1 MKSSLAHLD
10 PYLREWLPEYMVP
23 AAVVVLEALPLTVN
37 GKVDRRALP
46 VPEWERG
53 GEVFRGPRDAREELL
68 CGLFAEVL
76 GVASVGIDDGF
87 FELGGDSILSIQLVS
102 RARRAGVVLSV
113 RDVFEQQSVAGLVGV
128 ADWSGE
134 GRAAGGG
141 VVDEP
146 VGVFAGLPI
155 VSWLAERGGEW
166 RGFNQSQVVRT
177 PAGLSEAALRA
188 GWRAVLEH
196 HDGLRLRVVDA
207 AAVPVGV
214 EVLPAG
220 EVRAG
225 GCLVRVDA
233 AGCAG
238 EGAWRA
244 LVEREAVRAREA
256 LDPVAG
262 AVVRLVWLD
271 RGPAEWGAL
280 VIVAHHLVVDG
291 VSWRVLVRLVWLDRG
306 PAEWGALVIVAHHLV
321 VDGVSWRVLLPDL
334 AEAVTAAAAETAADA
349 GAGSGAD
356 AGVVL
361 APVGTSVRRWSAEVA
376 RQARTPERVAELPWW
391 RSVLAERTAVAD
403 GDLDPTRD
411 THGTAGSYAVA
422 LPAEVSRVVLTR
434 TAGLFNAGVDD
445 VLLTALALALS
456 RWTARGD
463 GAAGGGGGWV
473 LDLESHG
480 RDEELLPGA
489 DLSRTVGWF
498 TSMYPVRVDAGPAAW
513 REVTAGGP
521 VVGAAIKRVKEQLR
535 ATPGRGSG
543 FGMLRYLNPETA
555 AALRGQLP
563 PQIGFNYLGR
573 FTTATGEEPTTTA
586 GGGGGGGV
594 DWGVL
599 AAGVAGQCGR
609 TPLGHVLEVNAVAQ
623 QDRAGGLVLRAT
635 WSWASRLLDG
645 EAVRELAGL
654 WAEALTGIARH
665 TTDPGAGGLTPTD
678 AALTTITQDELD
690 ELELEL
696 DLDDW
701 ENS

>member
-1 MKSSLAHLD
+1 
-10 PYLREWLPEYMVP
+10 
-23 AAVVVLEALPLTVN
+23 
-37 GKVDRRALP
+37 
-46 VPEWERG
+46 
-53 GEVFRGPRDAREELL
+53 
-68 CGLFAEVL
+68 
-76 GVASVGIDDGF
+76 
-87 FELGGDSILSIQLVS
+87 
-102 RARRAGVVLSV
+102 
-113 RDVFEQQSVAGLVGV
+113 
-128 ADWSGE
+128 
-134 GRAAGGG
+134 
-141 VVDEP
+141 
-146 VGVFAGLPI
+146 
-155 VSWLAERGGEW
+155 
-166 RGFNQSQVVRT
+166 
-177 PAGLSEAALRA
+177 
-188 GWRAVLEH
+188 
-196 HDGLRLRVVDA
+196 
-207 AAVPVGV
+207 
-214 EVLPAG
+214 
-220 EVRAG
+220 
-225 GCLVRVDA
+225 
-233 AGCAG
+233 
-238 EGAWRA
+238 
-244 LVEREAVRAREA
+244 
-256 LDPVAG
+256 
-262 AVVRLVWLD
+262 
-271 RGPAEWGAL
+271 
-280 VIVAHHLVVDG
+280 LVV
-291 VSWRVLVRLVWLDRG
+291 
-306 PAEWGALVIVAHHLV
+306 VAHHLV

-334 AEAVTAAAAETAADA
+334 AEAVTAAAEAADAAETVTAAAETAAADA
-349 GAGSGAD
+349 

-391 RSVLAERTAVAD
+391 RSVLADRTAVAD
-403 GDLDPTRD
+403 GDLDPVRD
-411 THGTAGSYAVA
+411 THGTAGSCTVA
-422 LPAEVSRVVLTR
+422 LPAEVSQVVLAR

-445 VLLTALALALS
+445 VLLTGLALALS

-463 GAAGGGGGWV
+463 GAAGAAEGGGGGWV

-513 REVTAGGP
+513 REVIAGGP

-573 FTTATGEEPTTTA
+573 FTTTTGGEPTAA
-586 GGGGGGGV
+586 GGGG

-678 AALTTITQDELD
+678 AALTSLSQEEIDL
-690 ELELEL
+690 
-696 DLDDW
+696 LDDEW
-701 ENS
+701 ETFE

>member
-1 MKSSLAHLD
+1 
-10 PYLREWLPEYMVP
+10 MVP
-23 AAVVVLEALPLTVN
+23 AAQVTLERLPLTAN
-37 GKVDRRALP
+37 GKLDRRALP
-46 VPEWERG
+46 APSPEQSAAG
-53 GEVFRGPRDAREELL
+53 GRRPRGPREEIL
-68 CGLFAEVL
+68 CALFAQVL
-76 GVASVGIDDGF
+76 GVDEVGIDDGF

-134 GRAAGGG
+134 ERGRGAGG
-141 VVDEP
+141 VDEP

-244 LVEREAVRAREA
+244 LVEWEAVRAREA

-291 VSWRVLVRLVWLDRG
+291 VSWRVL
-306 PAEWGALVIVAHHLV
+306 
-321 VDGVSWRVLLPDL
+321 LPDL
-334 AEAVTAAAAETAADA
+334 AEAVTAAAGAETAAD
-349 GAGSGAD
+349 GADAEAGAD

-434 TAGLFNAGVDD
+434 AAGLFNAGVDD

-463 GAAGGGGGWV
+463 GAARDARGGGGGWV

-480 RDEELLPGA
+480 RDEELLAGA

-573 FTTATGEEPTTTA
+573 FTTATGEEPTTTTA
-586 GGGGGGGV
+586 SGGGGA

-678 AALTTITQDELD
+678 VTDTTITQDELD

>member
-1 MKSSLAHLD
+1 M
-10 PYLREWLPEYMVP
+10 
-23 AAVVVLEALPLTVN
+23 
-37 GKVDRRALP
+37 
-46 VPEWERG
+46 
-53 GEVFRGPRDAREELL
+53 
-68 CGLFAEVL
+68 
-76 GVASVGIDDGF
+76 
-87 FELGGDSILSIQLVS
+87 
-102 RARRAGVVLSV
+102 
-113 RDVFEQQSVAGLVGV
+113 
-128 ADWSGE
+128 
-134 GRAAGGG
+134 
-141 VVDEP
+141 
-146 VGVFAGLPI
+146 
-155 VSWLAERGGEW
+155 
-166 RGFNQSQVVRT
+166 
-177 PAGLSEAALRA
+177 
-188 GWRAVLEH
+188 
-196 HDGLRLRVVDA
+196 RLRVVDA

-220 EVRAG
+220 KVRAG
-225 GCLVRVDA
+225 ECLVRVDA

-238 EGAWRA
+238 EEAWRA

-280 VIVAHHLVVDG
+280 VV
-291 VSWRVLVRLVWLDRG
+291 
-306 PAEWGALVIVAHHLV
+306 VAHHLV

-334 AEAVTAAAAETAADA
+334 AEAVTAAAEAGAADA
-349 GAGSGAD
+349 ADAAETDVAAETGAAADGAAAD
-356 AGVVL
+356 AAEAGAGVVL

-391 RSVLAERTAVAD
+391 RSVLADRTAVAD

-411 THGTAGSYAVA
+411 THGTAGSYAMA

-456 RWTARGD
+456 RWAGRD
-463 GAAGGGGGWV
+463 GAAGAAGGGWV

-513 REVTAGGP
+513 REVIAGGP

-573 FTTATGEEPTTTA
+573 FTTATGGEPTT
-586 GGGGGGGV
+586 GGGGV

-678 AALTTITQDELD
+678 AALTSLSQEEIDL
-690 ELELEL
+690 
-696 DLDDW
+696 LDDEW
-701 ENS
+701 ETFE